1 MTCPTCP
8 ALEHAPR
15 TDAGILA
22 WEVIRRCAGQVRAG
36 ARGAYALDFGA
47 ILALAD
53 AMGAKNDIL
62 VEMLPEIEPVIIR
75 AYQDVAGDD
84 GSRQ

>member
-15 TDAGILA
+15 TDEGILA
-22 WEVIRRCAGQVRAG
+22 WEVIRRCGGQVRAG
-36 ARGAYALDFGA
+36 PSGAYALDFGA
-47 ILALAD
+47 VLALAE

-75 AYQDVAGDD
+75 AYQDAVRHD
-84 GSRQ
+84 GSGQ

>member
-15 TDAGILA
+15 TDEGILA
-22 WEVIRRCAGQVRAG
+22 WEVIRRSAGQVRAG

-47 ILALAD
+47 VLTLAE
-53 AMGAKNDIL
+53 AMGAMNDIL
-62 VEMLPEIEPVIIR
+62 VDMLPEIEPIIVR
-75 AYQDVAGDD
+75 AYQAS
-84 GSRQ
+84 SR